1 MSSETHTI
9 NSDTPAGSA
18 PQRGLLGKLRT
29 GNRAILE
36 AVQSLG
42 LLTVIVIGSI
52 LLSLATPVFFT
63 RINIENLLYSSTII
77 AVVAIG
83 EAFVILVGGI
93 DLSVGAVLALSSVL
107 CVGLPLQAGVPVWLA
122 TLIALGTGAV
132 IGLINGLNVTAVKI
146 PPLIATLAMM
156 SAARGVAFI
165 YSGGRN
171 IAPVPEVFV
180 DVQAVRLFGV
190 PAVILFTIALGC
202 IAHFVL
208 SSTRFGRSIYATGG
222 NAVAAR
228 LSGIRTNRVILAA
241 YVISG
246 IMAALGGL
254 MITARLEAGAAT
266 AGVGAELT
274 VISAV
279 VIGGVS
285 LLGGEGQIGGV
296 LLGVLLLALVQNAI
310 NLLNVP
316 PNYDYVVSGLVIAA
330 AAALDVVRRNFAEA
344 GLRRRSTLRKDET
357 GPQRKGAEPA
367 STTTPPRQ
375 TA

>member
-1 MSSETHTI
+1 MNSAMEVKSSLR
-9 NSDTPAGSA
+9 P
-18 PQRGLLGKLRT
+18 GLLSKLRT
-29 GNRAILE
+29 GNRAVLE

-42 LLTVIVIGSI
+42 LFTVIVIASI
-52 LLSLATPVFFT
+52 CLGLATPVFFT

-83 EAFVILVGGI
+83 QAFVILVAGI

-107 CVGLPLQAGVPVWLA
+107 CVGLSLYQGLPVWLSMV
-122 TLIALGTGAV
+122 LALGTGAGV
-132 IGLINGLNVTAVKI
+132 GLINGFNVTVVRI
-146 PPLIATLAMM
+146 PALIATLAMM
-156 SAARGVAFI
+156 SAARGAAFL

-171 IAPVPEVFV
+171 IAPVPSIFV
-180 DVQAVRLFGV
+180 NIQAARLFGI
-190 PAVILFTIALGC
+190 PAVILFTIALG
-202 IAHFVL
+202 ILAHFVL
-208 SSTRFGRSIYATGG
+208 SSTRFGRSVYATGG

-228 LSGIRTNRVILAA
+228 LSGIRANRVVLAA

-246 IMAALGGL
+246 ITAAIGGL

-285 LLGGEGQIGGV
+285 LFGGEGKIGGV
-296 LLGVLLLALVQNAI
+296 LLGVLLLGLVQNAI
-310 NLLNVP
+310 NLLDVP

-330 AAALDVVRRNFAEA
+330 AAALDVYRRRFVEE
-344 GLRRRSTLRKDET
+344 GLRRRSILARKDVPGT
-357 GPQRKGAEPA
+357 PGKPAELARNP
-367 STTTPPRQ
+367 TPRTP
-375 TA
+375 